1 VRANPDSTAEMVAL
15 AQRGDV
21 AAFEQIVRE
30 FDGSLRAFS
39 HRVLGPGWTEDVL
52 QEAYLRAFRSLP
64 QYRAERGAFRSWL
77 YRIVYRCCLDEQR
90 RRRRRPLVWA
100 SDLEELPSPNTS
112 ESAVVARDSLWHA
125 LGTLST
131 EERACV
137 LLVDGLG
144 FDYESVA
151 TILDVPRGTVASRLS
166 RARPLLRQ
174 ALREPRAETEGEGHA
189 RISR

>member
-1 VRANPDSTAEMVAL
+1 VRANPDSTAELVAV

-39 HRVLGPGWTEDVL
+39 HRVLGSGWTEDVL

-112 ESAVVARDSLWHA
+112 ESAVVARDSLWRA